1 MKIPEI
7 YICEVCD
14 YSTYNKK
21 DMSKHIDTI
30 KHRKRTNKKSI
41 TNIVNPHVCNNCNK
55 QYYASSGLWYHRQ
68 KCLSK
73 SETVAQ
79 EPATTSTTITT
90 STPSTVTTSTNSTSI
105 IEDDIRTILMDL
117 VKQNQELQQQVI
129 NLSKENRQ
137 IVNTGSITHKT
148 NNSKNFNIN
157 FFLNETCKNAMNLS
171 EFVNSIQV
179 DLMDFEMTGK
189 QGYVE
194 GITQI
199 IKKSLKKLDIVERP
213 MHCTDVKREIIYVK
227 DDDKW
232 EKESNDKTSKL
243 SRVINHVADKNLRL
257 AVDWQ
262 HKYPD
267 CQVNNTAA
275 NHELVSMMPA
285 IFGGN
290 SMGQIEKHRA
300 KIVSNLTKEIIVEKT
315 ITLV

>member
-1 MKIPEI
+1 MD
-7 YICEVCD
+7 YI
-14 YSTYNKK
+14 
-21 DMSKHIDTI
+21 HL
-30 KHRKRTNKKSI
+30 
-41 TNIVNPHVCNNCNK
+41 CNNCNK
-55 QYYASSGLWYHRQ
+55 QYFSVSGLWYHKQ
-68 KCLSK
+68 KCVVREEIRNEK
-73 SETVAQ
+73 ENVTDIV
-79 EPATTSTTITT
+79 TISNTANT
-90 STPSTVTTSTNSTSI
+90 MLV
-105 IEDDIRTILMDL
+105 EQDIRTILMDL

-129 NLSKENRQ
+129 NLSKEKRQ
-137 IVNTGSITHKT
+137 EIHTGAIT

-171 EFVNSIQV
+171 EFVNSIHV

-285 IFGGN
+285 IFGGI
-290 SMGQIEKHRA
+290 SMTQIEKHRA
-300 KIVSNLTKEIIVEKT
+300 KIVSILTKEIIVEKS